1 MRHIR
6 HKAHHAALTPPFH
19 HALVRS
25 RIHVFVCIYRSIYL
39 STDICIHTHHRALIL
54 SRPDFHAVPEPLITG
69 ARATPIT
76 GDTSVTSPMPAGSI
90 TWAPVAVMLLEAVL

>member
-1 MRHIR
+1 MWGLHVGMHVHARMRVYIHDIR
-6 HKAHHAALTPPFH
+6 C
-19 HALVRS
+19 V
-25 RIHVFVCIYRSIYL
+25 
-39 STDICIHTHHRALIL
+39 DICIHTHHRALIL

-90 TWAPVAVMLLEAVL
+90 TCPPVAVMLLEAVL